1 MKEKNIRL
9 DFVRAAAIVFMI
21 FAHFFD
27 HTGLYEATAAA
38 LPVKT
43 VAISLRMMLGQS
55 VALFMMLTGYLC
67 CEKKL
72 SGKYYLGIV
81 RIYGVYLICSVMTL
95 AFDVL
100 VMHQQYGLQY
110 IVGSI
115 INFYACPYA
124 WYMLMYLGL
133 FLMIPFLNIVFNNL
147 TSKKQHLMLMATLIY
162 LTVLPSLMNTF
173 MQLHS
178 IWWKNLY
185 PLLYY
190 FTGAYLRRYKP
201 EFSFRKGLAVYAV
214 MLAGFTVFNI
224 LFYGAGGEWTI
235 TVSYHDF
242 YQTYIMSV
250 VLFLLLY
257 DIRTDKAPA
266 ALRKVISVVSTLSLA
281 AYLLSGISDNL
292 IYPVFKSLVPDQNMQ
307 LLWLLP
313 VAGLSL
319 VLALLLAWIA
329 MLLYKPFE
337 KIVYAVLY
345 RLFPA
350 LR

>member
-9 DFVRAAAIVFMI
+9 DFIRVIAITFML

-27 HTGLYEATAAA
+27 HTGLYEAAVL
-38 LPVKT
+38 LPVKIS
-43 VAISLRMMLGQS
+43 AISLRMVLGQS
-55 VALFMMLTGYLC
+55 VALFMILTGYLC

-72 SGKYYLGIV
+72 SAKYYLGLV

-95 AFDVL
+95 AFDGL
-100 VMHQQYGLQY
+100 VKGEELGLRY
-110 IVGSI
+110 IVGSV

-133 FLMIPFLNIVFNNL
+133 FFMIPFLNVVFNNL
-147 TSKKQHLMLMATLIY
+147 TGKKQHLALIATVFY
-162 LTVLPSLMNTF
+162 LTVMPSLLNTF
-173 MQLHS
+173 FQLHS
-178 IWWKNLY
+178 LWWKNLY

-201 EFSFRKGLAVYAV
+201 ELSFRKAFVLYIV
-214 MLAGFTVFNI
+214 MLAACVSFDMLYYGF
-224 LFYGAGGEWTI
+224 GGEWTI

-242 YQTYIMSV
+242 YQTYFMAL

-257 DIRTDKAPA
+257 SLNIEK
-266 ALRKVISVVSTLSLA
+266 LSGGIKKIISWVASMSLA
-281 AYLLSGISDNL
+281 AYLLSGISDDI
-292 IYPVFKSLVPDQNMQ
+292 IYPIFKSLVPNQNMQ
-307 LLWLLP
+307 ILWMLP

-319 VLALLLAWIA
+319 VFALLLAWIA
-329 MLLYKPFE
+329 ALIYKPFE

>member
-1 MKEKNIRL
+1 MKEKNVRLELIRAVAL
-9 DFVRAAAIVFMI
+9 VFI
-21 FAHFFD
+21 LFSHFFD
-27 HTGLYEATAAA
+27 HTGLYEGAVM
-38 LPVKT
+38 LPVKIS
-43 VAISLRMMLGQS
+43 AISLRMVVGQC
-55 VALFMMLTGYLC
+55 VTLFMMLTGYLC

-72 SGKYYLGIV
+72 SARYYLGIV
-81 RIYGVYLICSVMTL
+81 KIYGIYLICSVMTL

-133 FLMIPFLNIVFNNL
+133 FLMIPFLNLAFNGL
-147 TSKKQHLMLMATLIY
+147 SGKKQHLALLATVFY
-162 LTVLPSLMNTF
+162 LSVMPSLMNSF
-173 MQLHS
+173 FQLHS
-178 IWWKNLY
+178 IWWKNLS
-185 PLLYY
+185 PILYY

-201 EFSFRKGLAVYAV
+201 ELSFRKALGLLVV
-214 MLAGFTVFNI
+214 ILAAFVSFD
-224 LFYGAGGEWTI
+224 LLHYGTGGEWII
-235 TVSYHDF
+235 TVSYNDH
-242 YQTYIMSV
+242 YQAYFVS
-250 VLFLLLY
+250 LCLFFLLNS
-257 DIRTDKAPA
+257 IRAENLPGW
-266 ALRKVISVVSTLSLA
+266 LRKGISVVSTLSLA

-319 VLALLLAWIA
+319 ALALFLAWIA

-337 KIVYAVLY
+337 KIVYALLY
-345 RLFPA
+345 RLFPV
-350 LR
+350 LK